1 MKKFMRFVMEM
12 KSWISL
18 SFTAA
23 MLIYLTV
30 EFLLA
35 CVEYGGNLP
44 GAWGDFTATKMRCG
58 LILEIFVLCAC
69 ITVLQ
74 YVFFSGRVLKKPS
87 YGLRMLCFA
96 VLCFGICLGFGLAF
110 RWFPAENP
118 GAWVSFAVIFL
129 IAFAGI
135 SLGFEVYYR
144 VMGRRYNQALGRK
157 QKGAG
162 GGE

>member
-1 MKKFMRFVMEM
+1 MKKIMRFVMEM

-30 EFLLA
+30 EFILA
-35 CVEYGGNLP
+35 CVEEGGLVQ
-44 GAWGDFTATKMRCG
+44 GWAGFLDTKMSCG
-58 LILEIFVLCAC
+58 LPLEIFVLCAC

-74 YVFFSGRVLKKPS
+74 YVFFSGRMLKKPS

-96 VLCFGICLGFGLAF
+96 ALCFGTCLGFGLAF

-144 VMGRRYNQALGRK
+144 VMGRRYSEALGRVRGEPS
-157 QKGAG
+157 QK
-162 GGE
+162 E

>member
-30 EFLLA
+30 EFILA
-35 CVEYGGNLP
+35 CGEEGGLIQGWSGFI
-44 GAWGDFTATKMRCG
+44 GAKMSCG
-58 LILEIFVLCAC
+58 LVLQIFVLCAC

-74 YVFFSGRVLKKPS
+74 YVFFSGRVLKKLS
-87 YGLRMLCFA
+87 YGLRMLWFA
-96 VLCFGICLGFGLAF
+96 VLCFGLCLGFAAACQ
-110 RWFPAENP
+110 WFPLENA
-118 GAWVSFAVIFL
+118 GAWLSFAVIFL

-135 SLGFEVYYR
+135 SLGFELYFR
-144 VMGRRYNQALGRK
+144 VMGKRYNEALGRERRGSA
-157 QKGAG
+157 KG
-162 GGE
+162 E